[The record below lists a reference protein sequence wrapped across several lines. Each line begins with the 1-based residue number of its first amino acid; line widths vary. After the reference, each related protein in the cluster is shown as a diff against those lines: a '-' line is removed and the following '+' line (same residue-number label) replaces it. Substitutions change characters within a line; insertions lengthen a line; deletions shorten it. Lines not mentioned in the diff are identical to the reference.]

1 MAPLSTRPAARTNV
15 KSSDHKMPEPHDR
28 SIFHPPTPV
37 PISPE
42 EYELQVVAWLK
53 GTGSTLASFE
63 VTHLRHLEGPGG
75 EYAFDAVA
83 VLSIL
88 NGAQITML
96 VECKRT
102 GRPVEREDLLA
113 LWAKLQDVKAHKAML
128 FSTSGF
134 QRGALE
140 YAAAYGIATVV
151 FVDGQSLYMT
161 KGMGGRAR
169 APAWAAL
176 PPFAG
181 ILVRQKED
189 TINGRTIDVGHL
201 EALSEWLQARERDG

>member
-1 MAPLSTRPAARTNV
+1 MSERNDRP
-15 KSSDHKMPEPHDR
+15 P
-28 SIFHPPTPV
+28 FHPPTPV
-37 PISPE
+37 QISPK

-63 VTHLRHLEGPGG
+63 VTHLRDLEGPGG
-75 EYAFDAVA
+75 EYSFDAVA
-83 VLSIL
+83 ELTL
-88 NGAQITML
+88 LGGALITVL

-102 GRPVEREDLLA
+102 GRPVERENLLA

-151 FVDGQSLYMT
+151 FVDGQALYMT
-161 KGMGGRAR
+161 KGMDGPAS
-169 APAWAAL
+169 APAWANL

-181 ILVRQKED
+181 IFLRQKEE

-201 EALSEWLQARERDG
+201 EALTEWLRA

>member
-1 MAPLSTRPAARTNV
+1 MKQMSGPN
-15 KSSDHKMPEPHDR
+15 DR
-28 SIFHPPTPV
+28 GLFHPRTPV
-37 PISPE
+37 EISPKD
-42 EYELQVVAWLK
+42 YELQVVAWLK
-53 GTGSTLASFE
+53 ATGATIASFE
-63 VTHLRHLEGPGG
+63 VTHLQHLEGSGG

-83 VLSIL
+83 ELIVLG
-88 NGAQITML
+88 GAQITML

-102 GRPVEREDLLA
+102 HRPVEREDLLV

-140 YAAAYGIATVV
+140 YAAVYGIATIV

-161 KGMGGRAR
+161 KGMGSPRPT
-169 APAWAAL
+169 PAWVNL

-181 ILVRQKED
+181 IFLRQEQE
-189 TINGRTIDVGHL
+189 TINGRTIDAGHL
-201 EALSEWLQARERDG
+201 DALIEWLQA